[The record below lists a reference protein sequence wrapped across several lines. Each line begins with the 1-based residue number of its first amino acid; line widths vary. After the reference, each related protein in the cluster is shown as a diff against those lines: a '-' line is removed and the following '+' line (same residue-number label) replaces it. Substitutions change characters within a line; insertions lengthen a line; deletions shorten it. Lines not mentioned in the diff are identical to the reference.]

1 MPEKKEG
8 QKAEKKEKEREIPR
22 FRECYLSFLLKP

>member
-8 QKAEKKEKEREIPR
+8 QKAEKKKKKGKYQDLGSVTYP
-22 FRECYLSFLLKP
+22 SS